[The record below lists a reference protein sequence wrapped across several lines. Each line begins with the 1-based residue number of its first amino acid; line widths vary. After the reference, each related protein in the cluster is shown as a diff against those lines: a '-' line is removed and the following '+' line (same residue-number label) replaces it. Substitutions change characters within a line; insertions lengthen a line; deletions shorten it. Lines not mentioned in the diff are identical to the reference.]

1 MLNCRGFD
9 FNRQYQRGWLC
20 HVKVLPPVYECSS
33 LSVSS
38 PMLDVI
44 PLFNFSQ
51 PVGQYLMGQ
60 CLMGQYLGTTVRS
73 CGFYLRFPGE

>member
-1 MLNCRGFD
+1 MN
-9 FNRQYQRGWLC
+9 
-20 HVKVLPPVYECSS
+20 VLVS

-38 PMLDVI
+38 LMLDVI